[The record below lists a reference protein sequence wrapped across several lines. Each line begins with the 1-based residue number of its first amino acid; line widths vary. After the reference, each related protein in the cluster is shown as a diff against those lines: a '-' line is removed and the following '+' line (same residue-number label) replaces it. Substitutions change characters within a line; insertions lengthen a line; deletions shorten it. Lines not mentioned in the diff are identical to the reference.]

1 MKIVFDLESDGLL
14 DKLTKIHVFS
24 WSVVGSDVVHST
36 NDLSTIQ
43 EVMHKATTVV
53 GHNIIAFDLPAL
65 KMFDITTDADI
76 IDTLPLSWYLEPKRV
91 RHGLGDWGVT
101 VGVPKPVVDDWDNLT
116 YEDYKHRCEEDVK
129 INLEVL
135 SILERKLNRLYRD
148 EGEAQRLTDYLAFKM
163 QCARDQEVYGWRLD
177 VPKAI
182 ELQQTLQQ
190 MKESSQQQL
199 SAAMPTVPITKV
211 VNPPSEERMFNAD
224 GRMSKWGHNW
234 QQTLREN
241 YLPASTNQPIT
252 VLVRNEAGN
261 PSSHIQVKDWLDDL
275 GWKPQTFKYVRG
287 DNYGDPERKIPQIR
301 DGSELCPSVI
311 KLAEVEPSIKL
322 LEDLTVISHRL
333 GVVNAYLE
341 CQKDG
346 WLSAGISGITNTFR
360 FKHRKPLVNLPA
372 VDKPWG
378 KELRGCLIAPEGE
391 VLVGCD
397 MVSLEDTTKRH
408 YMQPIDPDYVAEMQL
423 EGFDPHLDLA
433 KHAGAVT
440 KEQIDQHNAGTINL
454 GSVRKGY
461 KAANY
466 ACVYGVGP
474 ATLSRT
480 TGLPQGEAKKLI
492 EAYWGR
498 NWAVE
503 KIAETRKVREI
514 NGEAWILNEVS
525 GFWHSL
531 RSEKDRW
538 STTNQSTGVYC
549 FDQYV
554 MLVKAAGEKV
564 IGQFHDE
571 VIVATDDHKR
581 TERVLLECKDKLND
595 KMKLNVPLGVDYAVG
610 NNYAEIH

>member
-1 MKIVFDLESDGLL
+1 MKIVFDLETDGLL

-24 WSVVGSDVVHST
+24 WSVVGSGVVQST
-36 NDLSTIQ
+36 DNLSVIQ
-43 EVMHKATTVV
+43 HVLQTATTIV
-53 GHNIIAFDLPAL
+53 GHNIVGFDLPAL
-65 KMFDITTDADI
+65 KMFNITTEADI
-76 IDTLPLSWYLEPKRV
+76 IDTLPLSWYLEPKRI

-116 YEDYKHRCEEDVK
+116 YEDYEHRCEEDVK

-135 SILERKLNRLYRD
+135 SILERKLTRLYRD
-148 EGEAQRLTDYLAFKM
+148 EGEAKRLTDYLAFKM
-163 QCARDQEVYGWRLD
+163 RCARDQEVYGWRLD
-177 VPKAI
+177 VLKA
-182 ELQQTLQQ
+182 EQLQQTLQQ
-190 MKESSQQQL
+190 MKESSQQRL
-199 SAAMPTVPITKV
+199 SAAMPTKPITKV
-211 VNPPSEERMFNAD
+211 MNPPKVMRKKD
-224 GRMSKWGHNW
+224 GSLSSRGEAW
-234 QQTLREN
+234 QQLLKEN
-241 YLPASTNQPIT
+241 YMPASTMQPMT
-252 VLVRNEAGN
+252 VLVRHEAGN
-261 PSSHIQVKDWLDDL
+261 PGSHEQVKDWLYEL

-287 DNYGDPERKIPQIR
+287 EGYGEERKIPQLR
-301 DGSELCPSVI
+301 DGSELCPSVLS
-311 KLAEVEPSIKL
+311 LAEVEPSIKL
-322 LEDLTVISHRL
+322 LEDLTVTSHRL
-333 GVVNAYLE
+333 GVVNAYLSCE
-341 CQKDG
+341 VDG
-346 WLSAGISGITNTFR
+346 WLSAGVAGLTNTFR

-391 VLVGCD
+391 QLVGCD

-408 YMQPIDPDYVAEMQL
+408 YMQPIDPDYVREMQI

-440 KEQIDQHNAGTINL
+440 QEQIDQHNAGTINL
-454 GSVRKGY
+454 GSIRKGY

-466 ACVYGVGP
+466 ACVYGVGA

-480 TGLPQGEAKKLI
+480 TGLKSTEAQKLI
-492 EAYWGR
+492 KAYWGR

-554 MLVKAAGEKV
+554 MLVKAAGERV

-571 VIVATDDHKR
+571 VIVATDDYKR

>member
-1 MKIVFDLESDGLL
+1 MKIVFDCETDGLL
-14 DKLTKIHVFS
+14 HQLTKIHVFS
-24 WSVVGSDVVHST
+24 WSVVGSGVVHST

-53 GHNIIAFDLPAL
+53 GHNIVSFDLPAL
-65 KMFDITTDADI
+65 KMFDINTDASI
-76 IDTLPLSWYLEPKRV
+76 IDTLPLSWYLEPNRV
-91 RHGLGDWGVT
+91 RHGLADWGVS
-101 VGVPKPVVDDWDNLT
+101 VGVPKPKVDDWDNLS
-116 YEDYKHRCEEDVK
+116 YEEYKHRCEEDVK

-135 SILERKLNRLYRD
+135 SILERKLSRLYRE

-177 VPKAI
+177 VPKAQ
-182 ELQQTLQQ
+182 ELQKTLSDL
-190 MKESSQQQL
+190 KESSLAQL
-199 SAAMPTVPITKV
+199 SKAMPQKLITKV
-211 VNPPSEERMFNAD
+211 MNPPKVMHKKGGSLSARGEA
-224 GRMSKWGHNW
+224 W
-234 QQTLREN
+234 QQLLKEN
-241 YLPASTNQPIT
+241 YMPASTMQPMTI
-252 VLVRNEAGN
+252 LVGHEDGN
-261 PSSHIQVKDWLDDL
+261 PNSHEQVKDWLHQL
-275 GWKPQTFKYVRG
+275 GWVPETFKYVRG
-287 DNYGDPERKIPQIR
+287 EGFGEERKIPQVR
-301 DGSELCPSVI
+301 DGSDLCPSVV

-322 LEDLTVISHRL
+322 LEDLTVTSHRL
-333 GVVNAYLE
+333 GVVNAYLLCE
-341 CQKDG
+341 VDG
-346 WLSAGISGITNTFR
+346 WLSAGISGLTNTFR

-423 EGFDPHLDLA
+423 DGFDPHLDLA

-440 KEQIDQHNAGTINL
+440 QEQIDQHTAGTINL
-454 GSVRKGY
+454 GSIRKGF

-498 NWAVE
+498 NWAVQ
-503 KIAETRKVREI
+503 KIAETRKVRTI
-514 NGEAWILNEVS
+514 KGETWILNEVS

>member
-53 GHNIIAFDLPAL
+53 GHNIVAFDLEAL

-378 KELRGCLIAPEGE
+378 KELRGCLIAPEGG

-554 MLVKAAGEKV
+554 KLVKAAGEKV

>member
-1 MKIVFDLESDGLL
+1 MKIVFDIETDGLL
-14 DKLTKIHVFS
+14 HQLTKIHVFS
-24 WSVVGSDVVHST
+24 WSVVGSGVVHST

-53 GHNIIAFDLPAL
+53 GHNIVGFDLPAL
-65 KMFDITTDADI
+65 KVFDIYTDASI
-76 IDTLPLSWYLEPKRV
+76 IDTLPLSWYLEPNRI
-91 RHGLGDWGVT
+91 RHGLADWGVS
-101 VGVPKPVVDDWDNLT
+101 VGVPKPKVDDWDNLS
-116 YEDYKHRCEEDVK
+116 YEEYKHRCEEDVK

-135 SILERKLNRLYRD
+135 SILERKLSRLYRE

-177 VPKAI
+177 VPKAQ
-182 ELQQTLQQ
+182 ELQKTLSDL
-190 MKESSQQQL
+190 KENSLAQL
-199 SAAMPTVPITKV
+199 SAAMPTKPITKV
-211 VNPPSEERMFNAD
+211 MNPPKIMYKKD
-224 GRMSKWGHNW
+224 GSLSSRGEAW
-234 QQTLREN
+234 QQLLKEH
-241 YLPASTNQPIT
+241 YMPASTTQPMTI
-252 VLVRNEAGN
+252 LVGHDAGN
-261 PSSHIQVKDWLDDL
+261 PGSHEQVKDWLYEL
-275 GWKPQTFKYVRG
+275 GWKPQTFKYVRS
-287 DNYGDPERKIPQIR
+287 DNYGDPERKIPQVR
-301 DGSELCPSVI
+301 DGSELCPSVL

-322 LEDLTVISHRL
+322 LEDLTVVSHRL

-341 CQKDG
+341 CEVDG
-346 WLSAGISGITNTFR
+346 WVSAGISGITNTFR

-423 EGFDPHLDLA
+423 DGFDPHLDLA

-440 KEQIDQHNAGTINL
+440 QEQIDQHNAGTINL

-498 NWAVE
+498 NWAVQ
-503 KIAETRKVREI
+503 KIAETRKVRTI
-514 NGEAWILNEVS
+514 KGETWILNEVS

>member
-1 MKIVFDLESDGLL
+1 
-14 DKLTKIHVFS
+14 
-24 WSVVGSDVVHST
+24 
-36 NDLSTIQ
+36 
-43 EVMHKATTVV
+43 
-53 GHNIIAFDLPAL
+53 
-65 KMFDITTDADI
+65 
-76 IDTLPLSWYLEPKRV
+76 
-91 RHGLGDWGVT
+91 
-101 VGVPKPVVDDWDNLT
+101 
-116 YEDYKHRCEEDVK
+116 
-129 INLEVL
+129 
-135 SILERKLNRLYRD
+135 
-148 EGEAQRLTDYLAFKM
+148 
-163 QCARDQEVYGWRLD
+163 
-177 VPKAI
+177 
-182 ELQQTLQQ
+182 
-190 MKESSQQQL
+190 
-199 SAAMPTVPITKV
+199 MPTVPITKV

-301 DGSELCPSVI
+301 DGSELCPSVL

-322 LEDLTVISHRL
+322 LEDLTVTSHRL